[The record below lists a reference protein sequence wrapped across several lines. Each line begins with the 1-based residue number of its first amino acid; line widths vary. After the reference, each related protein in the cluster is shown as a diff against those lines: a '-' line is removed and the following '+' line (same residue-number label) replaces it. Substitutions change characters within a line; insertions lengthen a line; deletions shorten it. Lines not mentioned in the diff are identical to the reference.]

1 MVVLEQYESF
11 KQISYGA
18 GPFVYFASEINT
30 TCMGPMGREVLLQLD
45 VRTSVTVFEQ
55 QLEMFVSP

>member
-1 MVVLEQYESF
+1 MNLITPLLNYFLTRKSHMELGNRNQYHM
-11 KQISYGA
+11 YGLT
-18 GPFVYFASEINT
+18 EETI
-30 TCMGPMGREVLLQLD
+30 LLQLD